1 MTKFIKSRRL
11 SVKERHKKLTRFRD
25 RRKSLQAKKE
35 KFIKSKKKSKC
46 CKCHY
51 VKTNDKRGKLRKVRG
66 SWGHCSY
73 DMENCC
79 KDKKTI
85 VKLKKQK
92 GGKLK
97 SLKKARILSKTKYE
111 DYLKKR
117 KTKKK
122 LNKKQNKDL
131 DHTLFIKYC
140 KCIKYL
146 KYNKKVESGSE
157 YPICTSSI
165 YNKRGFTPP
174 KNIKMKCKQYR

>member
-1 MTKFIKSRRL
+1 M
-11 SVKERHKKLTRFRD
+11 
-25 RRKSLQAKKE
+25 
-35 KFIKSKKKSKC
+35 
-46 CKCHY
+46 
-51 VKTNDKRGKLRKVRG
+51 
-66 SWGHCSY
+66 
-73 DMENCC
+73 
-79 KDKKTI
+79 
-85 VKLKKQK
+85 KKQK
-92 GGKLK
+92 QKGDKLK

-140 KCIKYL
+140 KCIKNL
-146 KYNKKVESGSE
+146 KYNKKVEPGSE

-165 YNKRGFTPP
+165 YNKRGFIPP